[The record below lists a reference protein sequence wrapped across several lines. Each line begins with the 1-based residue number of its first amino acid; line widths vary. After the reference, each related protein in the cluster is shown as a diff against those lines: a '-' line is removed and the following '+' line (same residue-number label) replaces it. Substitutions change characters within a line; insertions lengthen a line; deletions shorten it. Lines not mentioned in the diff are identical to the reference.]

1 MLFTFHS
8 RDNNA
13 SINLLRAVRS
23 PGMIMFRVDLSSF
36 TDGSNVRIKDLGRTP
51 VSGNSKIPSNICLV
65 MAFLLLEAHAVEV
78 HIPVS

>member
-1 MLFTFHS
+1 
-8 RDNNA
+8 
-13 SINLLRAVRS
+13 
-23 PGMIMFRVDLSSF
+23 MFRVDLSSF
-36 TDGSNVRIKDLGRTP
+36 TDGSNVRIKDLGRIS